1 MLADQPHEGSFTGEY
16 PGGGDPVRSTGE
28 GMECPLTRRE
38 KLPEMRQMPFS
49 KASASPLLQSH
60 RRAADS
66 HPAWRSTRSRSG

>member
-1 MLADQPHEGSFTGEY
+1 MLADRPHEGSFTGEY
-16 PGGGDPVRSTGE
+16 PRWGPACGA

-60 RRAADS
+60 RRAADF